1 MKQSIFIEILTRLKN
16 ESPSLF
22 KKLQVLFFSLAG
34 IVSVLIFIKPLGLNL
49 HGYEAYINWNTVVVL
64 LGFGGVNMLP
74 VADNAALGKSETEE
88 TSVGG
93 GTVGTR
99 KRGQ

>member
-1 MKQSIFIEILTRLKN
+1 MKQTIVNEVLTRLKN

-34 IVSVLIFIKPLGLNL
+34 VVTVLMLIKPLGLNL
-49 HGYEAYINWNTVVVL
+49 HGFEMYLNWNTVLVL

-99 KRGQ
+99 KPGQ